1 MAGRPRSR
9 ARREARREALA
20 QFPAPPKPLAEMTPD
35 ERAAYAASLRR
46 VLRDD
51 EVRRGSRRPKSMREV
66 EIWREAFVDG
76 DEQGQQ
82 PGG

>member
-20 QFPAPPKPLAEMTPD
+20 QFPAPEKPLAEMTSS
-35 ERAAYAASLRR
+35 ERAACAASLRR

-51 EVRRGSRRPKSMREV
+51 EVRRGKRKPKTMREF
-66 EIWREAFVDG
+66 EIWRESL
-76 DEQGQQ
+76 
-82 PGG
+82 PGGGEQEQPDG